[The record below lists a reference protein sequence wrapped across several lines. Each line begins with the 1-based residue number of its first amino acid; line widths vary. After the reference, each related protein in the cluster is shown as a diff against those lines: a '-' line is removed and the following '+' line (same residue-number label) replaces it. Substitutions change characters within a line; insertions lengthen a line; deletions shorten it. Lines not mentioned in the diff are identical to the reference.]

1 MQVNTPLDQMQVYGI
16 VFMTVGGI
24 LCFDMHFF
32 FFFFL
37 LKDIQKLPTVDEEIS
52 QVSIQGPALYDPNK
66 CIQLSFLF
74 QPQNS

>member
-1 MQVNTPLDQMQVYGI
+1 MQVYGI

-24 LCFDMHFF
+24 LYFDMLFY
-32 FFFFL
+32 FFL

-52 QVSIQGPALYDPNK
+52 QVSIQGPALYAPNK